1 MMLVNNLKDFAPEN
15 SEVDRVPPSGPNA
28 EPASSAGHDSWWAL
42 VGWRADTPHTASPAQ
57 DPPPIRPLHHESV
70 AVATDRASRGTN
82 ISSLDA
88 PAHVETLHGSTLSAE
103 SPHGR
108 GSSWLAPWSWY
119 GQSTSGPALAIIQ
132 PEDESANQ
140 VALRTETPK
149 TAEAPTQQEP
159 TSMAQTEPT
168 NPIQSSI
175 STNISGWA
183 SFFSSKSLLAKR
195 ITDTEHREEDTMEV
209 MDIDEGDDE
218 RGSTHSLAVTSESR
232 VGKGPS
238 PREIPASKSLPTTPR
253 SPSPSPK
260 PKAKPDG
267 SKRTSVSP
275 TPSKGSGRASPRVPP
290 PPNLVLPTWDD
301 TFLQPPRSTI
311 PRARSDSAIAKT
323 VRFVSGML
331 FAKDDGASPDRETAR
346 SKTEEHF
353 ADFGKELP
361 RIRDVIGER
370 IDGDILQG
378 CKRVVVIGI
387 HGWFPGM
394 SADIL

>member
-1 MMLVNNLKDFAPEN
+1 M
-15 SEVDRVPPSGPNA
+15 
-28 EPASSAGHDSWWAL
+28 
-42 VGWRADTPHTASPAQ
+42 GWQTATSHTASPAQ
-57 DPPPIRPLHHESV
+57 DPPPIRPSDQESV
-70 AVATDRASRGTN
+70 AVATDRTPRGTN
-82 ISSLDA
+82 ISISDA
-88 PAHVETLHGSTLSAE
+88 PAHVENLHGSTLSAE
-103 SPHGR
+103 TPHGR

-119 GQSTSGPALAIIQ
+119 GQSTTGPAPDMIK
-132 PEDESANQ
+132 PEEESANQ
-140 VALRTETPK
+140 VAPGTETPK
-149 TAEAPTQQEP
+149 TADSPTQQEA
-159 TSMAQTEPT
+159 TSVAQVELA
-168 NPIQSSI
+168 NPIRSSI

-209 MDIDEGDDE
+209 MDVDEGDDE
-218 RGSTHSLAVTSESR
+218 RGSTVSLAVTSDSL
-232 VGKGPS
+232 VGKDPAA
-238 PREIPASKSLPTTPR
+238 REIVASKSAPATPR

-260 PKAKPDG
+260 PRVKPDNLKG

-275 TPSKGSGRASPRVPP
+275 TPSKGSGRASPRVPS

-301 TFLQPPRSTI
+301 TFLQPPRSTV
-311 PRARSDSAIAKT
+311 PRARTDSTLVKT

-331 FAKDDGASPDRETAR
+331 FAKDDGAGTERDNAR
-346 SKTEEHF
+346 SKPEEHF
-353 ADFGKELP
+353 ANFGKELP

-387 HGWFPGM
+387 HGWFPGK